1 MDLHTETNAHT
12 HIHMHTQTCTHA
24 HTRGN
29 FFPHSGPSFLISK
42 MGDNS
47 LCLARGSFELR
58 DIAVNFANC
67 KELGK
72 TLLR

>member
-1 MDLHTETNAHT
+1 MDLHAETNAYT
-12 HIHMHTQTCTHA
+12 HIHTHKHARVHTHVA
-24 HTRGN
+24 N

-47 LCLARGSFELR
+47 LCLARGSFEFR